1 MPLLAQ
7 REVERHGSPLITNPA
22 KDTMKPQTES
32 RAESYPDRQSRTR
45 KARALQR
52 EAEQAIANAM
62 NARHDGIRAAYRLAV
77 DRLPRRRPAVFVDG
91 HSLEVTRCPS

>member
-1 MPLLAQ
+1 M
-7 REVERHGSPLITNPA
+7 NPA
-22 KDTMKPQTES
+22 KEH

-77 DRLPRRRPAVFVDG
+77 DTIPRRRPGVYVDG
-91 HSLEVTRCPS
+91 HSLETGRVAS